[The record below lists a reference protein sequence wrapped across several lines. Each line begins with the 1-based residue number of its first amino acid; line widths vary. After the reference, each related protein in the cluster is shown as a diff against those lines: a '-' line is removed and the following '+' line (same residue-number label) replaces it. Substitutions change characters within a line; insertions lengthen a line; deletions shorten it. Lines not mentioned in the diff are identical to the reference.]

1 MRLFIDSQALAG
13 RFNED
18 EAVRSRY
25 EQKCRLRQLRGLQTP
40 LPEEVLDALDW
51 LEAEQECRK
60 TPCNGRQI
68 A

>member
-1 MRLFIDSQALAG
+1 MDSLADPQELVR

-18 EAVRSRY
+18 EAVWRHYR
-25 EQKCRLRQLRGLQTP
+25 QKRELHSLRGLQIP

-60 TPCNGRQI
+60 TPCVGRQI